1 MTCLT
6 LLSHGRDHMASIDVN
21 GTTLRYED
29 EGPRDAHA
37 IVMSPS
43 MFFDVRMFAAQ
54 AAALSDRF
62 RVVRYDHR
70 GQGESARDLRERLD
84 MDTLAD
90 DAAALIEALE
100 LGRCTFVGNSMG
112 GFVGLRLAARR
123 PDLIASAVLMG
134 TSADVEEQA
143 DAMDGLVD
151 VLAQQGIEP
160 VLDGVLHFMMGDTT
174 LTDPARAD
182 VLAEVTALLRSR
194 TPEYADAAWNIAH
207 RLPVLDELGSIDVPV
222 LVVAGT
228 EDHTYP
234 PHKSQQIVDAIPGA
248 NLEIMERTGHVHA
261 MENPD
266 AVIEVL
272 ERHLAALSL
281 RGVLA

>member
-1 MTCLT
+1 MP
-6 LLSHGRDHMASIDVN
+6 DIAVN
-21 GTTLRYED
+21 GTTIHYVD

-43 MFFDVRMFAAQ
+43 MFFDTRMFAAQ

-70 GQGESARDLRERLD
+70 GQGESARAPRDQLD
-84 MDTLAD
+84 MDTLSE
-90 DAAALIEALE
+90 DAAALIEALG
-100 LGRCTFVGNSMG
+100 LGPCTFVGNSMG

-123 PDLIASAVLMG
+123 SDLIASAVLMG
-134 TSADVEEQA
+134 TSADVEEQT
-143 DAMDGLVD
+143 DEMDGLVE
-151 VLAQQGIEP
+151 VLAEQGIEP

-174 LTDPARAD
+174 LTDPSRAQ
-182 VLAEVTALLRSR
+182 VLAEVTDLLRSR

-207 RLPVLDELGSIDVPV
+207 RLPVLDELGAISVPV

-234 PHKSQQIVDAIPGA
+234 PHKSQQIVDGAPGA
-248 NLEIMERTGHVHA
+248 TLEVMERTGHVHA

-272 ERHLAALSL
+272 DRHLASL
-281 RGVLA
+281 DLGAVSA

>member
-1 MTCLT
+1 
-6 LLSHGRDHMASIDVN
+6 MAAIDVN

-37 IVMSPS
+37 VVMSPS

-54 AAALSDRF
+54 AEALSDRF

-70 GQGESARDLRERLD
+70 GQGESARDARERLD
-84 MDTLAD
+84 MDTLSE
-90 DAAALIEALE
+90 DAAALIEALD
-100 LGRCTFVGNSMG
+100 LGPCTFVGNSMG

-134 TSADVEEQA
+134 TSADAEEQA
-143 DAMDGLVD
+143 EEMDGLVAA
-151 VLAQQGIEP
+151 LAEHGMEP
-160 VLDGVLHFMMGDTT
+160 VIDGVLYFMMGDTT
-174 LTDPARAD
+174 LTDPSRAT
-182 VLAEVTALLRSR
+182 VLAEVTELLRSR

-207 RLPVLDELGSIDVPV
+207 RLPVLDELGSIKVPL

-234 PHKSQQIVDAIPGA
+234 PHKSQQIVDGA
-248 NLEIMERTGHVHA
+248 PSATLEIMDRTGHVHA
-261 MENPD
+261 MENPV
-266 AVIEVL
+266 AVIDVL
-272 ERHLAALSL
+272 ERHLASL
-281 RGVLA
+281 DLTRVSV

>member
-1 MTCLT
+1 
-6 LLSHGRDHMASIDVN
+6 MAMIHVN

-54 AAALSDRF
+54 AAALSDRY
-62 RVVRYDHR
+62 RVIRYDHR
-70 GQGESARDLRERLD
+70 GQGESARDVREKLD
-84 MDTLAD
+84 MDTLSE
-90 DAAALIEALE
+90 DAAALIEALDA
-100 LGRCTFVGNSMG
+100 GPCTFVGNSMG

-123 PDLIASAVLMG
+123 PDLISSAVLMG

-143 DAMDGLVD
+143 DEMDGLVE
-151 VLAQQGIEP
+151 VLAQHGIEP
-160 VLDGVLHFMMGDTT
+160 VLDGVLQFMMGDTT
-174 LTDPARAD
+174 LTDPSRAE
-182 VLAEVTALLRSR
+182 VLAEVTAMLRSR

-207 RLPVLDELGSIDVPV
+207 RLPVLDELGSISVPV

-234 PHKSQQIVDAIPGA
+234 PPKSRQIVEGTPGA
-248 NLEIMERTGHVHA
+248 TLEIMERTGHVHA
-261 MENPD
+261 MENPE
-266 AVIEVL
+266 AVIDVL
-272 ERHLAALSL
+272 ERHLAGLDALAARS
-281 RGVLA
+281 